1 MGIRCEEAAALGERS
16 SALET
21 EPGIGEGPGIR
32 EIPPELEGGY
42 EGEGEPWVGEGTQTG
57 RRLGNVR
64 AFGFGGK
71 VVWRM
76 QRRPHGGEGAGLGVG
91 LRIREG
97 ALGIKARRGAG
108 HPEFRKKKGTP
119 RCYMGTLG
127 QGTSGLS

>member
-97 ALGIKARRGAG
+97 ALGIKARKGA
-108 HPEFRKKKGTP
+108 P
-119 RCYMGTLG
+119 RV
-127 QGTSGLS
+127 